1 MKKIL
6 LSFVVALMSISA
18 TWADEFTV
26 GNIEIPQGGTVEL
39 EVGLNNTANQCAG
52 FQFQLFLPEGIT
64 VAQDPDNDYLFTEGT
79 RMSGKGFTTQM
90 SWNTDH
96 YQILSYNGSVKAMEG
111 TNGTVISI
119 TLKANA
125 NLAKDAVLD
134 ASLKEC
140 KMTNK
145 DEESILLNDEL
156 AFTITIGEPDDGR
169 VVLDETSTTA
179 PEASDGAVNVRVKRT
194 IKANEWSTICL
205 PFAMDATQVK
215 AAFGNDV
222 QLADADSYETTEDG
236 GDIVGINIK
245 FNNATAIEANHPYII
260 KVSSAITS
268 FVVDGVVVAPADK
281 ERNRR
286 TSLGSGSYFVGNYVS
301 QTAVPEFCLFLSG
314 NKFWYSLGDTKIKAF
329 RGYFDLKDVL
339 TDVEDT
345 YGSRIIMS
353 FDEATGI
360 NTIEHS
366 SFTINRYYDLQGRSV
381 ENPGKGI
388 YLKNGKKVVVK

>member
-1 MKKIL
+1 MKKL
-6 LSFVVALMSISA
+6 LCALMALTAWVAQTRATDGITIADANIPKGGEAVVEVSLISA
-18 TWADEFTV
+18 DKSY
-26 GNIEIPQGGTVEL
+26 G
-39 EVGLNNTANQCAG
+39 G
-52 FQFQLFLPEGIT
+52 FQFDVKLPAGVSLVKVEKAARLTAIENYTLQKSLTDEANNIYT
-64 VAQDPDNDYLFTEGT
+64 VLGY
-79 RMSGKGFTTQM
+79 
-90 SWNTDH
+90 NTDRQNIAGTSGVVA
-96 YQILSYNGSVKAMEG
+96 YLTLQASSDMALGDAPDAIVDNVVLSTINEENIDAASSSF
-111 TNGTVISI
+111 SI
-119 TLKANA
+119 TI
-125 NLAKDAVLD
+125 
-134 ASLKEC
+134 
-140 KMTNK
+140 
-145 DEESILLNDEL
+145 EEN
-156 AFTITIGEPDDGR
+156 DGR

-179 PEASDGAVNVRVKRT
+179 PEASEGAVNVRVKRT

-366 SFTINRYYDLQGRSV
+366 SFTIDRYYDLQGRSV
-381 ENPGKGI
+381 EAPGKGI

>member
-1 MKKIL
+1 MKKL
-6 LSFVVALMSISA
+6 LCALMALTAWVAQTRATDGITIADANIPKGGEAVVEVSLISA
-18 TWADEFTV
+18 DKSY
-26 GNIEIPQGGTVEL
+26 G
-39 EVGLNNTANQCAG
+39 G
-52 FQFQLFLPEGIT
+52 FQFDVKLPAGVSLVKVEKAARLTAIENYTLQKSLTDEANNIYT
-64 VAQDPDNDYLFTEGT
+64 VLGY
-79 RMSGKGFTTQM
+79 
-90 SWNTDH
+90 NTDRQNIAGTSGVVA
-96 YQILSYNGSVKAMEG
+96 YLTLQASSDMALGDAPDAIVDNVVLSTINEENIDAASSSF
-111 TNGTVISI
+111 SI
-119 TLKANA
+119 TI
-125 NLAKDAVLD
+125 
-134 ASLKEC
+134 
-140 KMTNK
+140 
-145 DEESILLNDEL
+145 EEN
-156 AFTITIGEPDDGR
+156 DGR

-179 PEASDGAVNVRVKRT
+179 PEASEGAVNVRVKRT

-360 NTIEHS
+360 NTIDHS
-366 SFTINRYYDLQGRSV
+366 SFTIDRYYDLQGRSV

>member
-1 MKKIL
+1 MKKL
-6 LSFVVALMSISA
+6 LCALMALTAWVAQTRATDGITIADANIPKGGEAVVEVSLISA
-18 TWADEFTV
+18 DKSY
-26 GNIEIPQGGTVEL
+26 G
-39 EVGLNNTANQCAG
+39 G
-52 FQFQLFLPEGIT
+52 FQFDVKLPAGVSLVKVEKADRLTAIENYTLQKSLTDETNNIYT
-64 VAQDPDNDYLFTEGT
+64 VLGY
-79 RMSGKGFTTQM
+79 
-90 SWNTDH
+90 NTDRQNIAGTSGAVA
-96 YQILSYNGSVKAMEG
+96 YLTLQASSDMALGDAPDAIVDNVVLSTINEENIDAASSSF
-111 TNGTVISI
+111 SI
-119 TLKANA
+119 TI
-125 NLAKDAVLD
+125 
-134 ASLKEC
+134 
-140 KMTNK
+140 
-145 DEESILLNDEL
+145 EEN
-156 AFTITIGEPDDGR
+156 DGR

-179 PEASDGAVNVRVKRT
+179 PEASDGEVNVLVKRT

-360 NTIEHS
+360 NTIDHS
-366 SFTINRYYDLQGRSV
+366 SFTINRYFDLQGRSV

>member
-1 MKKIL
+1 MALTAWATQTGAADGITIADANIPKGGEA
-6 LSFVVALMSISA
+6 VVEVSLISA
-18 TWADEFTV
+18 DKSY
-26 GNIEIPQGGTVEL
+26 G
-39 EVGLNNTANQCAG
+39 G
-52 FQFQLFLPEGIT
+52 FQFDVKLPAGVSLVKVEKADRLTAIENYTLQKSLTDEENNIYT
-64 VAQDPDNDYLFTEGT
+64 VLGY
-79 RMSGKGFTTQM
+79 
-90 SWNTDH
+90 NTDRQNIAGTSGAVA
-96 YQILSYNGSVKAMEG
+96 YLTLQASSDMALGDAPDAIVDNVVLSTINEENIDAASSSF
-111 TNGTVISI
+111 SI
-119 TLKANA
+119 TI
-125 NLAKDAVLD
+125 
-134 ASLKEC
+134 
-140 KMTNK
+140 
-145 DEESILLNDEL
+145 EEN
-156 AFTITIGEPDDGR
+156 DGR

-179 PEASDGAVNVRVKRT
+179 PEASDGEVNVLVKRT

-268 FVVDGVVVAPADK
+268 FVVDGVTVAPADK

-286 TSLGSGSYFVGNYVS
+286 KSLGSGSYFVGNYVS
-301 QTAVPEFCLFLSG
+301 QTEVPEFSLFLSG
-314 NKFWYSLGDTKIKAF
+314 NEFWYSVGDTKMKAF

-339 TDVEDT
+339 TDVEDA

-353 FDEATGI
+353 FGEATGI
-360 NTIEHS
+360 NGIDHS
-366 SFTINRYYDLQGRSV
+366 PMNIDHYYDLQGRSV